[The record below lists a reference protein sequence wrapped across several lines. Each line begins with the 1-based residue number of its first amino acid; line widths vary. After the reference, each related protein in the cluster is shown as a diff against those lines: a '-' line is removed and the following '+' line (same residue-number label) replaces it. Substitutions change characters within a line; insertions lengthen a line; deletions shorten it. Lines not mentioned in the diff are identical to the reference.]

1 MKVSRC
7 IRNRP
12 RAHLCNEDDSERL
25 KEGCSIHV
33 DCSSQWEHKARHRLT
48 DAMLTGTAQ
57 CDRQCGYAGVCA
69 KDCDQSLCKCPA
81 DQANVSRMLH
91 AGVSRI
97 LHADVS
103 RVLHADVSRVLHA
116 DVSRVLYAD
125 ESRVLHADVSRMLHV
140 DVSRVL
146 HAEPSRM
153 IHADVSRML

>member
-7 IRNRP
+7 ICNRP

-33 DCSSQWEHKARHRLT
+33 DCSSQWEHKAPHRLT

-81 DQANVSRMLH
+81 DQANVSRMVH
-91 AGVSRI
+91 AGI
-97 LHADVS
+97 N

-116 DVSRVLYAD
+116 DVSRVLNAD
-125 ESRVLHADVSRMLHV
+125 ESRVLHADISRMLHA

-153 IHADVSRML
+153 IHADVSRMF

>member
-1 MKVSRC
+1 MKASRC
-7 IRNRP
+7 ICNRP
-12 RAHLCNEDDSERL
+12 RAHLCNKDDSECL
-25 KEGCSIHV
+25 KESRSIHV

-81 DQANVSRMLH
+81 DQANVSRMVH
-91 AGVSRI
+91 AGI
-97 LHADVS
+97 N

-116 DVSRVLYAD
+116 DVSRVLNAD
-125 ESRVLHADVSRMLHV
+125 ESRVLHADISRMLHA